1 MGLVYHPKSFLFLSS
16 SYSCRQNA
24 YLKQYYNIVNLGKN
38 LLRLIMKKII
48 AFICLILFTS
58 ANASGHLSDKDKKAA
73 LKCTGLYYA
82 NSMIPQGTL
91 ELDKIVFNIAA
102 KKFLTSYLIKEGVKE
117 DFINKE
123 LNKSV
128 DELYGKPYDEKK
140 TGDCNKYIYKLI
152 PESKAEIDKLVK
164 SGIY

>member
-1 MGLVYHPKSFLFLSS
+1 
-16 SYSCRQNA
+16 
-24 YLKQYYNIVNLGKN
+24 
-38 LLRLIMKKII
+38 MKKHFLII
-48 AFICLILFTS
+48 AVSLYFSSVI
-58 ANASGHLSDKDKKAA
+58 ASGHLSDEDKKAS
-73 LKCTGLYYA
+73 LNCTGLYYA

-91 ELDKIVFNIAA
+91 ELDKIVFSIAA
-102 KKFLTSYLIKEGVKE
+102 KKYLTSYLITEGMKE

-140 TGDCNKYIYKLI
+140 TGDCNQYIYKLI

>member
-1 MGLVYHPKSFLFLSS
+1 MKIIITFVSLFLLS
-16 SYSCRQNA
+16 
-24 YLKQYYNIVNLGKN
+24 V
-38 LLRLIMKKII
+38 
-48 AFICLILFTS
+48 
-58 ANASGHLSDKDKKAA
+58 ANAAGHLSEKDKKAT

-91 ELDKIVFNIAA
+91 ELDKIIFSIAA
-102 KKFLTSYLIKEGVKE
+102 KKYLTSYLITEGMKE

-140 TGDCNKYIYKLI
+140 TSDCNKYIYKLI

>member
-1 MGLVYHPKSFLFLSS
+1 
-16 SYSCRQNA
+16 
-24 YLKQYYNIVNLGKN
+24 
-38 LLRLIMKKII
+38 MKKII
-48 AFICLILFTS
+48 IFIVLASFSS
-58 ANASGHLSDKDKKAA
+58 AYAAGHLSEKDRKNT
-73 LKCTGLYYA
+73 LKCAGLYYA

-91 ELDKIVFNIAA
+91 ELDKIVYSIAA

-117 DFINKE
+117 DLLNSE

-140 TGDCNKYIYKLI
+140 TGDCTKYIYKLI
-152 PESKAEIDKLVK
+152 PKSKAEIDKLVK

>member
-1 MGLVYHPKSFLFLSS
+1 MILT
-16 SYSCRQNA
+16 
-24 YLKQYYNIVNLGKN
+24 NIS
-38 LLRLIMKKII
+38 IMKKTFVI
-48 AFICLILFTS
+48 LILLFFTS
-58 ANASGHLSDKDKKAA
+58 AYAMGHLSEKDRIAT

-91 ELDKIVFNIAA
+91 ELDKIVFSIAA
-102 KKFLTSYLIKEGVKE
+102 KKYLTSYLVKEGVKE
-117 DFINKE
+117 DLVNTE

-140 TGDCNKYIYKLI
+140 TSDCTKYIYKLI

>member
-1 MGLVYHPKSFLFLSS
+1 M
-16 SYSCRQNA
+16 
-24 YLKQYYNIVNLGKN
+24 VNLITN
-38 LLRLIMKKII
+38 LLDLIMKKII
-48 AFICLILFTS
+48 TLVSLFLFS
-58 ANASGHLSDKDKKAA
+58 VANAAGHLSEKDKKAT

-91 ELDKIVFNIAA
+91 ELDKIVFSIAA
-102 KKFLTSYLIKEGVKE
+102 KKYLTSYLIKEGTKE
-117 DFINKE
+117 DFINIE

-140 TGDCNKYIYKLI
+140 TSNCNKYIYKLI

>member
-1 MGLVYHPKSFLFLSS
+1 MILT
-16 SYSCRQNA
+16 
-24 YLKQYYNIVNLGKN
+24 NIN
-38 LLRLIMKKII
+38 IMKKTFVI
-48 AFICLILFTS
+48 LILLFFTS
-58 ANASGHLSDKDKKAA
+58 AYAMGHLSEKDRKAT

-91 ELDKIVFNIAA
+91 ELDKIVFSIAA
-102 KKFLTSYLIKEGVKE
+102 KKYLTTYLVKEGVKE
-117 DFINKE
+117 DLVNTE

-140 TGDCNKYIYKLI
+140 TSDCTKYIYKLI

>member
-1 MGLVYHPKSFLFLSS
+1 
-16 SYSCRQNA
+16 
-24 YLKQYYNIVNLGKN
+24 
-38 LLRLIMKKII
+38 MKKII
-48 AFICLILFTS
+48 IFISLFLFF
-58 ANASGHLSDKDKKAA
+58 AVNAAGHLSDKDKKAT

-91 ELDKIVFNIAA
+91 ELDKIVYSIAA
-102 KKFLTSYLIKEGVKE
+102 KKFLTSYLIKEGVKD
-117 DFINKE
+117 DFINTE

-140 TGDCNKYIYKLI
+140 TGDCDKYMYKLI

-164 SGIY
+164 SGSY

>member
-1 MGLVYHPKSFLFLSS
+1 MILT
-16 SYSCRQNA
+16 
-24 YLKQYYNIVNLGKN
+24 NIE
-38 LLRLIMKKII
+38 IMKKTF
-48 AFICLILFTS
+48 FILILLFFTS
-58 ANASGHLSDKDKKAA
+58 AYAMGHLSEKDRKAT

-91 ELDKIVFNIAA
+91 ELDKIVFSIAA
-102 KKFLTSYLIKEGVKE
+102 KKYLTSYLVKEGVKE
-117 DFINKE
+117 DLVNTE

-140 TGDCNKYIYKLI
+140 TSDCTKYIYKLI

>member
-1 MGLVYHPKSFLFLSS
+1 
-16 SYSCRQNA
+16 
-24 YLKQYYNIVNLGKN
+24 
-38 LLRLIMKKII
+38 MKKII
-48 AFICLILFTS
+48 IFTS
-58 ANASGHLSDKDKKAA
+58 LFLFSVVNAAGHLSEKDKKAT

-91 ELDKIVFNIAA
+91 ELDKIVFSIAA
-102 KKFLTSYLIKEGVKE
+102 KKYLTSYLIKEGVKE
-117 DFINKE
+117 DFINVE

-140 TGDCNKYIYKLI
+140 TDNCTKYIYKLI
-152 PESKAEIDKLVK
+152 PKSKAEIDKLVK

>member
-1 MGLVYHPKSFLFLSS
+1 MILT
-16 SYSCRQNA
+16 
-24 YLKQYYNIVNLGKN
+24 NIEV
-38 LLRLIMKKII
+38 MKRTIVM
-48 AFICLILFTS
+48 LILLFFTS
-58 ANASGHLSDKDKKAA
+58 AYAMGHLSEKDRKAT

-91 ELDKIVFNIAA
+91 ELDKIVFSIAA
-102 KKFLTSYLIKEGVKE
+102 KKYLTSYLTKEGVKE
-117 DFINKE
+117 NLINIE

-140 TGDCNKYIYKLI
+140 TEDCTKYIYKLI

>member
-1 MGLVYHPKSFLFLSS
+1 M
-16 SYSCRQNA
+16 
-24 YLKQYYNIVNLGKN
+24 
-38 LLRLIMKKII
+38 KII
-48 AFICLILFTS
+48 ITFVSLFMFS
-58 ANASGHLSDKDKKAA
+58 VANAAGHLSEKDKKAT

-82 NSMIPQGTL
+82 NSMIPQVTL
-91 ELDKIVFNIAA
+91 ELDKIVFSIAA
-102 KKFLTSYLIKEGVKE
+102 KKYLTSYLITEGMKE

-140 TGDCNKYIYKLI
+140 TSDCNKYIYKLI

>member
-1 MGLVYHPKSFLFLSS
+1 
-16 SYSCRQNA
+16 
-24 YLKQYYNIVNLGKN
+24 
-38 LLRLIMKKII
+38 MKKI
-48 AFICLILFTS
+48 LIIYLLLISTVS
-58 ANASGHLSDKDKKAA
+58 AAGHLSEKDKKAT

-91 ELDKIVFNIAA
+91 ELDKIVYSIAA

-117 DFINKE
+117 DLLNSE

-140 TGDCNKYIYKLI
+140 ASDCDQYIHKLI

>member
-1 MGLVYHPKSFLFLSS
+1 MKKFITLISLFLFSVV
-16 SYSCRQNA
+16 NA
-24 YLKQYYNIVNLGKN
+24 
-38 LLRLIMKKII
+38 
-48 AFICLILFTS
+48 A
-58 ANASGHLSDKDKKAA
+58 GHLSEKDKKET

-91 ELDKIVFNIAA
+91 ELDKIVFSIAA
-102 KKFLTSYLIKEGVKE
+102 KKYLTSYLIKEKVEE
-117 DFINKE
+117 DLINVE

-140 TGDCNKYIYKLI
+140 TENCTKYIYKLI
-152 PESKAEIDKLVK
+152 PEAKKEIDKLVK

>member
-1 MGLVYHPKSFLFLSS
+1 MILT
-16 SYSCRQNA
+16 NI
-24 YLKQYYNIVNLGKN
+24 NIVKKTFVI
-38 LLRLIMKKII
+38 LLL
-48 AFICLILFTS
+48 LFFNS
-58 ANASGHLSDKDKKAA
+58 AYAMGHLSEKDKKAT

-91 ELDKIVFNIAA
+91 ELDKIVFSIAA
-102 KKFLTSYLIKEGVKE
+102 KKYLTSYLIKEGVKE
-117 DFINKE
+117 DFINTE

-140 TGDCNKYIYKLI
+140 TSDCTKYIYKLI
-152 PESKAEIDKLVK
+152 PKSKAEIDKLVK